1 MAEKRRVWDLP
12 LRMFHWLL
20 VLNIAASWYTAENGE
35 EYLSVGDRAYAY
47 IEIHFF
53 LGYLALAL
61 VAFRVIWGFVGPK
74 HARFSNFLAGAKKLL
89 DYAGTVLRRD
99 ARPSIGHNP
108 LGGWMVVLML
118 AMVGS
123 QAFTGLFMIDNSD
136 IYPAIYHGSVS
147 GELVSIFSRF
157 HRINFDVLLWVICL
171 HVLAILFYVF
181 YKRQNLVQPMITGK
195 KPAAV
200 VPESEAIAGSQLLK
214 ALVVALVCAGGI
226 YALIKFAPPPPAV
239 EEYY

>member
-1 MAEKRRVWDLP
+1 MAEKRKVWDLP

-35 EYLSVGDRAYAY
+35 EYLNVGARAFAY

-61 VAFRVIWGFVGPK
+61 VTFRIIWGFVGPK
-74 HARFSNFLAGAKKLL
+74 HARFSNFLAGPKKFFA
-89 DYAGTVLRRD
+89 YAGTVLRRD
-99 ARPSIGHNP
+99 AKPSIGHNP

-118 AMVGS
+118 AMIGS

-136 IYPAIYHGSVS
+136 IYPALYHGSIS
-147 GELVSIFSRF
+147 SELGSAFGRF
-157 HRINFDVLLWVICL
+157 HHINFDVLLWVVSL
-171 HVLAILFYVF
+171 HVLAIMFYAF
-181 YKRQNLVQPMITGK
+181 YKRQNLVHPMITGK
-195 KPAAV
+195 KLAAV
-200 VPESEAIAGSQLLK
+200 VPEKEAIQSSQLLK
-214 ALVVALVCAGGI
+214 ALIVALVCAGGI
-226 YALIKFAPPPPAV
+226 YALIRFAPAPAAV

>member
-12 LRMFHWLL
+12 LRLFHWLL

-35 EYLSVGDRAYAY
+35 EYLNVGDRAFAY

-61 VAFRVIWGFVGPK
+61 VAFRIIWGFVGPK
-74 HARFSNFLAGAKKLL
+74 HARFSSFLAGPKKVLA
-89 DYAGTVLRRD
+89 YAGTVLRRD
-99 ARPSIGHNP
+99 AKPSIGHNP
-108 LGGWMVVLML
+108 LGGWMVALML

-136 IYPAIYHGSVS
+136 IYPALYHGAIS
-147 GELVSIFSRF
+147 GELGSAFGRF
-157 HRINFDVLLWVICL
+157 HHVNFDVLLWVISL
-171 HVLAILFYVF
+171 HVLAILFYAF
-181 YKRQNLVQPMITGK
+181 YKRQNLVRPMITGS
-195 KPAAV
+195 KPAEM
-200 VPESEAIAGSQLLK
+200 VPEAAAIGSSQLLK
-214 ALVVALVCAGGI
+214 ALIVALVCAGGI
-226 YALIKFAPPPPAV
+226 YVMIKFAPPPPNV

>member
-35 EYLSVGDRAYAY
+35 EYLNVGDRAFAY

-61 VAFRVIWGFVGPK
+61 VGFRIIWGIVGPQ
-74 HARFSNFLAGAKKLL
+74 HARFANFLAGPRRILA
-89 DYAGTVLRRD
+89 YAGTVLRRD
-99 ARPSIGHNP
+99 AKPSIGHNP
-108 LGGWMVVLML
+108 LGGWMVALML

-147 GELVSIFSRF
+147 GELGSVFSRF
-157 HRINFDVLLWVICL
+157 HHINFNVLLAVISL
-171 HVLAILFYVF
+171 HVLAIVFYAF
-181 YKRQNLVQPMITGK
+181 YKRQNLVQPMITGS
-195 KPAAV
+195 KPASV
-200 VPESEAIAGSQLLK
+200 VPENEAITSSQLWK
-214 ALVVALVCAGGI
+214 ALIVVLVCAGGI
-226 YALIKFAPPPPAV
+226 YLLLANAPPPAAV

>member
-35 EYLSVGDRAYAY
+35 EYLELGSRAYAY
-47 IEIHFF
+47 IEIHFI

-61 VAFRVIWGFVGPK
+61 VAFRIIWGFVGPK
-74 HARFSNFLAGAKKLL
+74 HARFSNFLAGPKKFLA
-89 DYAGTVLRRD
+89 YAGTVLRRD

-108 LGGWMVVLML
+108 LGGWMVALML

-136 IYPAIYHGSVS
+136 IYPALYHGSIS
-147 GELVSIFSRF
+147 SELGSLFGRF
-157 HRINFDVLLWVICL
+157 HHINFDVMLWVISL
-171 HVLAILFYVF
+171 HVLAILFYAF
-181 YKRQNLVQPMITGK
+181 YKRQNLVRPMITGSK
-195 KPAAV
+195 SADV

-226 YALIKFAPPPPAV
+226 YALIKFAPPPAAV